1 MRDVVG
7 NRPELRKAAVAPRR
21 LSADQWHTLGSAVVR
36 QHTVLA
42 ETDPKGPRIKP
53 SLPRVSVLEPEPA
66 QPRPPIAGIGKLNHA
81 AQTGRHRHAD
91 RGADL
96 YETPVCAIEP
106 LLAAEQLPHVIWE
119 PAAGRGAI
127 VDVLRG
133 HGHSVIC
140 SDIQDYGYPLD
151 FVADFLTIK
160 EAPSGCEALI
170 TNPPYRIATEFAA
183 HAIDLVPQVFLL
195 LRLAFLESAKRAP
208 ILDTGKLARIHV
220 FKKRLPMMHR
230 DGWSGPRAS
239 SAIPFA
245 WFVWSR
251 EHRGPTIIDRIGGTN
266 RRSSSPRPVR
276 SRKKS
281 R

>member
-1 MRDVVG
+1 MARIG
-7 NRPELRKAAVAPRR
+7 SSSSSGIKRKAVRAERWLIIGGHILREHDR
-21 LSADQWHTLGSAVVR
+21 LRAI
-36 QHTVLA
+36 
-42 ETDPKGPRIKP
+42 DPQNPRIKP
-53 SLPRVSVLEPEPA
+53 SLPAMGLKEIPEPA
-66 QPRPPIAGIGKLNHA
+66 RRDNLIAGIGKLNHA
-81 AQTGRHRHAD
+81 TQTGRHRHAD

-106 LLAAEQLPHVIWE
+106 LVAAGHLPQRLWE

-133 HGHSVIC
+133 HGHSVVC

-151 FVADFLTIK
+151 FVADFLKVKT
-160 EAPSGCEALI
+160 APTDCTCIL

-183 HAIDLVPQVFLL
+183 HAIDLVPHVFLL

-208 ILDTGKLARIHV
+208 ILDTGKLARVHV
-220 FKKRLPMMHR
+220 FKRRLPMMHR

-245 WFVWSR
+245 WFCWDR
-251 EHRGPTIIDRIGGTN
+251 DHHGPTSIDRIGGT
-266 RRSSSPRPVR
+266 SSHAHG
-276 SRKKS
+276 SRL
-281 R
+281 